1 MSAVCCP
8 VVLLLVSVSCR
19 WQRLC
24 GSAPRLVSTLVGG
37 CLSGLGERDEVSSS
51 ANPGALDG
59 QLWQLSGQRAGPLEG
74 GPQRTPGDASKKHC
88 YYDQ

>member
-8 VVLLLVSVSCR
+8 VVLVLVWVSCR

-37 CLSGLGERDEVSSS
+37 CLAGLGERDEVSSS
-51 ANPGALDG
+51 LPIPV
-59 QLWQLSGQRAGPLEG
+59 LSMGSSGSSQASVRV
-74 GPQRTPGDASKKHC
+74 PQRTPGDASNGE
-88 YYDQ
+88 D